1 MVRLSVDEMYDRI
14 GKPGKGY
21 DLEEG
26 KRIAKRLEELG
37 VDAINVSSACYD
49 TYNYWLEPTSFEPG
63 WRAYL
68 AKAIK
73 ETVNIP
79 ICAANFMRSPNRLKG
94 SLKME
99 FRISLVLPAVSSA
112 TPTGSKR
119 LKMVTPRI

>member
-1 MVRLSVDEMYDRI
+1 MVRLSADEMYDRI

-63 WRAYL
+63 WRAYSRRTHPCGDWCL
-68 AKAIK
+68 GKGTAGSDSRG
-73 ETVNIP
+73 P
-79 ICAANFMRSPNRLKG
+79 RAAPRGQRLPFCSG
-94 SLKME
+94 PL
-99 FRISLVLPAVSSA
+99 R
-112 TPTGSKR
+112 R
-119 LKMVTPRI
+119 

>member
-1 MVRLSVDEMYDRI
+1 MVRLSADEMYDRI

-68 AKAIK
+68 AKEK
-73 ETVNIP
+73 Q
-79 ICAANFMRSPNRLKG
+79 
-94 SLKME
+94 
-99 FRISLVLPAVSSA
+99 
-112 TPTGSKR
+112 
-119 LKMVTPRI
+119 